1 MLNENEE
8 RFHPKQSSSINTGA
22 AQRKETNKTLKTLNK
37 VYFMK
42 GFEGFKKQMNIK
54 RNSQKTKLSFTWFFY
69 GNLLWALLFTNR
81 LKNQKLLQMLKHSE

>member
-42 GFEGFKKQMNIK
+42 GFEGFKNQMSIK
-54 RNSQKTKLSFTWFFY
+54 RNSQKSKLSFTWFFY
-69 GNLLWALLFTNR
+69 GQSFVSSTVYQPF
-81 LKNQKLLQMLKHSE
+81 KKTEIITDV